1 MYIDIHKRNLRKKK
15 LRRRR
20 RQKRK
25 KMKTLATVHSFF
37 TIDTDTYKDKGIT
50 VFDFDDSRSNDFI
63 ANFVIPFRQ
72 SYVSDELLKSEV
84 DNGINTREVAIS
96 NRLPELP
103 RLKSGEFGE
112 ILVFFLSQMF
122 VCPDSN
128 IRPIKWRWK
137 ETKDQPCHLTDIV
150 LMKYETDNPQPTD
163 YIFSSEVKTSAKR
176 IGERTSVSKMNEAI
190 DGALKDKNSR
200 IGKMIAYLTTQ
211 YMRDRNPEMAKVV
224 KRFGDST
231 TISYE
236 RRISAIVVSER
247 DSLKN
252 HIKNITTD
260 NMKMAINE
268 QIALFAI
275 PIKNLKSIYEELYT
289 ISPTKG

>member
-1 MYIDIHKRNLRKKK
+1 
-15 LRRRR
+15 
-20 RQKRK
+20 
-25 KMKTLATVHSFF
+25 
-37 TIDTDTYKDKGIT
+37 
-50 VFDFDDSRSNDFI
+50 
-63 ANFVIPFRQ
+63 
-72 SYVSDELLKSEV
+72 
-84 DNGINTREVAIS
+84 
-96 NRLPELP
+96 
-103 RLKSGEFGE
+103 
-112 ILVFFLSQMF
+112 
-122 VCPDSN
+122 
-128 IRPIKWRWK
+128 
-137 ETKDQPCHLTDIV
+137 
-150 LMKYETDNPQPTD
+150 
-163 YIFSSEVKTSAKR
+163 
-176 IGERTSVSKMNEAI
+176 
-190 DGALKDKNSR
+190 
-200 IGKMIAYLTTQ
+200 MIAYLTTQ

-289 ISPTKG
+289 ITPTKG